1 MTREEET
8 RLANGEYLS
17 DTVNRLERERN
28 QAVEDIRM
36 LGRQGQF
43 ICPVCSHY
51 DHGKGMVGECV
62 KCLRGEDC
70 FEWRG
75 VQHG

>member
-1 MTREEET
+1 MLITYGTR
-8 RLANGEYLS
+8 RNGK
-17 DTVNRLERERN
+17 TLEIIRKQTELLN

-36 LGRQGQF
+36 LGRMGQF

-51 DHGKGMVGECV
+51 DHGKGLVGECV
-62 KCLRGEDC
+62 KCLKGEDC

-75 VQHG
+75 VQHD

>member
-1 MTREEET
+1 MCEVE
-8 RLANGEYLS
+8 ADYMAFAF
-17 DTVNRLERERN
+17 NRLRKERASLE
-28 QAVEDIRM
+28 ADIRL

-43 ICPVCSHY
+43 ICPVCSRY
-51 DHGKGMVGECV
+51 DHGKGLVGECV
-62 KCLRGEDC
+62 KCLNGEDC